1 MYSCSC
7 CCESMCNGW
16 YVFQLQYALTSF
28 TSTTVSV
35 RQQLVSMVPL
45 IGSLVRWP
53 LTPAL
58 SSLVQILAAV
68 ATLGTASIFL
78 FVLMVTDEAKP
89 VLLQHNIPSSLV
101 PLISLQTPD
110 TMLANICMCISECSK
125 DGVFI
130 MVIIIC

>member
-1 MYSCSC
+1 MRY
-7 CCESMCNGW
+7 GW
-16 YVFQLQYALTSF
+16 YVFQLQYALTLF

-45 IGSLVRWP
+45 IGSLVRRP

-68 ATLGTASIFL
+68 ATLGTASIIFL

-89 VLLQHNIPSSLV
+89 ILLQHNIPSSLV

-130 MVIIIC
+130 VVIIIC

>member
-1 MYSCSC
+1 MRY
-7 CCESMCNGW
+7 GW
-16 YVFQLQYALTSF
+16 YVFQLQYALTLF

-45 IGSLVRWP
+45 IGSLVRRP

-68 ATLGTASIFL
+68 ATLGTASIIFL

-89 VLLQHNIPSSLV
+89 ILLQHNIPSSLV

-130 MVIIIC
+130 VVIIIW